1 MKYQVCRGCGDH
13 LDAGE
18 AVNGYC
24 RECLEEKEKRKDIV
38 YRMQGMV
45 ASKEWL
51 QENGYPTVIE
61 LELANGN
68 VNRCRVV
75 YGEVA

>member
-1 MKYQVCRGCGDH
+1 VYYSTVFGETEGKIMKYQVCRGCGDH

-38 YRMQGMV
+38 YRMQCMV
-45 ASKEWL
+45 ASKDFKQMEM
-51 QENGYPTVIE
+51 EEFI
-61 LELANGN
+61 
-68 VNRCRVV
+68 R
-75 YGEVA
+75 

>member
-24 RECLEEKEKRKDIV
+24 RDCLEEKEKRKDIV
-38 YRMQGMV
+38 YRMQCMV
-45 ASKEWL
+45 ASNDFKQMEM
-51 QENGYPTVIE
+51 EEFI
-61 LELANGN
+61 
-68 VNRCRVV
+68 R
-75 YGEVA
+75 

>member
-24 RECLEEKEKRKDIV
+24 RDCLEEKEKERTLCTGCSVWWHPKILNRWKWRNL
-38 YRMQGMV
+38 Y
-45 ASKEWL
+45 
-51 QENGYPTVIE
+51 E
-61 LELANGN
+61 L
-68 VNRCRVV
+68 R
-75 YGEVA
+75 